1 MTLSFRPCTTA
12 DAGALALAAQHT
24 FVETFSGILAPEH
37 IAAHVLNKLSVS
49 AFRAWLEE
57 PDARLWLATED
68 GFPVGYAGLARPD
81 LPQPT
86 TDADTELKRIYL
98 MAAFHGGGAASK
110 LMQLALDEARAMGKT
125 RVLLGVKA
133 DNARA
138 IAFYNKTGFTQ
149 IGTRQFQVGDGV
161 YDDVVLALTL

>member
-1 MTLSFRPCTTA
+1 M
-12 DAGALALAAQHT
+12 
-24 FVETFSGILAPEH
+24 V
-37 IAAHVLNKLSVS
+37 NKLGVP

-57 PDARLWLATED
+57 PDARLWLATE
-68 GFPVGYAGLARPD
+68 GGVPVGYAGLARPD

-133 DNARA
+133 DNVRA